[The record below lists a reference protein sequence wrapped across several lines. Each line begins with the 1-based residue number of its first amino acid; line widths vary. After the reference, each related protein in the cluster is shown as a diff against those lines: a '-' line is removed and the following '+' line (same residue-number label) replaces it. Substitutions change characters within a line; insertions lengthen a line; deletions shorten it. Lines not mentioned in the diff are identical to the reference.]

1 MKHPSLSPALLSATL
16 FLAGTALAAD
26 PKPRE
31 PAMSAGAADLLKRF
45 DKNGDGK
52 LDEHELA
59 DALES
64 MLQEQISRQAA
75 VVANARGRQFVAS
88 KCGPS
93 SRSPAR
99 TPSA

>member
-45 DKNGDGK
+45 DK
-52 LDEHELA
+52 
-59 DALES
+59 
-64 MLQEQISRQAA
+64 
-75 VVANARGRQFVAS
+75 
-88 KCGPS
+88 
-93 SRSPAR
+93 
-99 TPSA
+99 